1 MPLYKVSLKSSGNSN
16 TIAFEKGMS
25 IQVNMP
31 TTNNP
36 VLSNGGKLVAEAFMR
51 IYGLDVKKA
60 GLLNG
65 AYLQVEEMK

>member
-1 MPLYKVSLKSSGNSN
+1 MPLYKVSLKSSGNAN

-25 IQVNMP
+25 VQVNMP

-36 VLSNGGKLVAEAFMR
+36 VLSNGGKIVADAFMR

-60 GLLNG
+60 GVLNG
-65 AYLQVEEMK
+65 AYMLVEEVK